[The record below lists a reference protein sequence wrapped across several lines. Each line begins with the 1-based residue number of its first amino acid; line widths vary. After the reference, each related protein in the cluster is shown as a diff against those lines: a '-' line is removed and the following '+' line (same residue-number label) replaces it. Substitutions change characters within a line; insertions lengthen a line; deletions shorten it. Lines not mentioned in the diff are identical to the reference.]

1 VLYFRHRIGANVKIP
16 LAAALAPILSSQPF
30 TPSWASWFTKTPMQT
45 ILRNCQGTSPA
56 YRADG
61 HAIALERCLAVA
73 FPVVPGMV
81 DTN

>member
-1 VLYFRHRIGANVKIP
+1 
-16 LAAALAPILSSQPF
+16 
-30 TPSWASWFTKTPMQT
+30 MQT